1 MDYDYFIYITHE
13 DKLAIANYC
22 DWYEYNLLRGKN
34 GDKVFF
40 RTIDEV
46 KEFLYENIKDEYIDK
61 TDTDFWPFEQHSKY
75 YKD

>member
-1 MDYDYFIYITHE
+1 MVYNYFIYITHE

-34 GDKVFF
+34 GNKLFF
-40 RTIDEV
+40 STIDEV

-61 TDTDFWPFEQHSKY
+61 TDTDFWPFEQHLKY